1 MGDRPASRRNEKP
14 LVWERVPFAIIPIL
28 TTQDLLAQRDKV
40 RADLSSSS
48 AVLIVEQF
56 LEIWSEDGVAA
67 EPEDDPFT

>member
-14 LVWERVPFAIIPIL
+14 LVWERVPFAIMPIL
-28 TTQDLLAQRDKV
+28 TTQDLIAQRDKV
-40 RADLSSSS
+40 SAGYSSLRAILT
-48 AVLIVEQF
+48 IGQF